1 MTHVALS
8 FLPSFLPSLSDSVPD
23 SSELSRLSPAE
34 LTKMSKKKKNA
45 PKKYSQFMFLGLPNM
60 VFFINQQKKI
70 RYITIL
76 VYDFGDWL

>member
-1 MTHVALS
+1 
-8 FLPSFLPSLSDSVPD
+8 
-23 SSELSRLSPAE
+23 
-34 LTKMSKKKKNA
+34 MSKKKKNA

-76 VYDFGDWL
+76 VYDFGDWI